1 MFFKN
6 WSIPEAEI
14 KRRRDFRSECV
25 FTIDPLTA
33 RDLDDALSVTKEA
46 DGNYRLVRANSAGSA
61 NNINAIDLCG
71 YIRVFVVLFNFISG
85 ADTSDS
91 KSIKNRFIKANF

>member
-1 MFFKN
+1 M
-6 WSIPEAEI
+6 
-14 KRRRDFRSECV
+14 

-46 DGNYRLVRANSAGSA
+46 DGNYRLVRATSAGSA
-61 NNINAIDLCG
+61 NHINAIDLCG
-71 YIRVFVVLFNFISG
+71 CVRVLLVVFNFIPG

-91 KSIKNRFIKANF
+91 KSIKIDLLKRNFKKDK